1 MRFLRTCLAVLLGF
15 LLGVAVYRPQ
25 PVKAALSNITLIELK
40 KGYNPPAQVGEIIGF
55 ACTSDACY
63 IASR

>member
-1 MRFLRTCLAVLLGF
+1 MNFLKTCLAVLLGF
-15 LLGVAVYRPQ
+15 VLGVALYRPQ
-25 PVKAALSNITLIELK
+25 SAKAALSNVTLIELK
-40 KGYNPPAQVGEIIGF
+40 KGNSTIQVGEIIGF